1 MLQKYKINDK
11 IKLFI
16 LTFLLI
22 CVNLNHLTLFFCVFF
37 YFFTNFAHQNSKTM
51 KKILII
57 WTLIM
62 GICLKAGAVLKEKN
76 LDSTLVILRAEL
88 TKHYQELNE
97 QRDEQQKQSQEVFRN
112 LTQTMRQSNQ
122 NALMLYSQQQEY
134 LFDLTYACHQATE
147 QYQRFQRQ
155 QLPFREFIS
164 KTSGEIARYDSL
176 INSLQ
181 AMPTNI
187 MGPQAKTDR
196 SVCMT
201 LATVIKRTLEDD
213 SKQMEDYIRYYNQ
226 TEQRLKHMNDYAQ
239 KRYYDIQT
247 SIFVNGGDTYW
258 NILRNIKEKWQ
269 NMKEVV
275 THKYTNDES
284 TRHSDWNMYW
294 ILGLFIAIG
303 FYALVAIGINLL
315 IFRFMPKRFHNQ
327 EFLKKRSSI
336 MWATTT
342 ITLAV
347 LMGLIQHNSQQNFV
361 IMASG
366 LLVEYLWL
374 LAVILISLLL
384 RVKGSQIRSAFKI
397 YAPLLLIG
405 FVVITF
411 RIILIPSELVSL
423 IFPPILVVCLL
434 WQWLGIRRYNKNIP
448 RSDMFYTYV
457 SMLVFIASAIC
468 SWAGYTLL
476 AVQLLIWWIMQ
487 LTCILTITC
496 ISDYLKMYEGKHNFS
511 KRPVTQTWLYTL
523 IHQVVLPVLI
533 VCSVMISI
541 YWAADVFNLSDMCWD
556 IFNYKFINQKNLQ
569 VSIVKLAIVIS
580 TWFLFSWFSKTVLS
594 LMRMHFES
602 KDATSAESRMVMGK
616 NVIQLIIWGIWLLM
630 TLAYLHI
637 SVEWLLAIS
646 GGLSTGIG
654 FASKDIIENIYYGA
668 SLMAGRIKAG
678 DWIEIDG
685 TMGKVK
691 SISYTSTIIESLYG
705 EVITFQN
712 AQLFAKNYKNLT
724 RNHGYVLAV
733 VPFGVAYG
741 SNLKQV
747 TTLVEEAVNNLHH
760 QWMDPKKTVK
770 SVVSE
775 MADSSINFK
784 LFIWAIAPKK
794 SYVVSDV
801 LKCVYDTLNA
811 HGIQIPFPQRDIHVI
826 NEK

>member
-1 MLQKYKINDK
+1 
-11 IKLFI
+11 
-16 LTFLLI
+16 
-22 CVNLNHLTLFFCVFF
+22 
-37 YFFTNFAHQNSKTM
+37 M
-51 KKILII
+51 KKLII
-57 WTLIM
+57 IIALIM
-62 GICLKAGAVLKEKN
+62 GMTSEAGAVLKEKN

-88 TKHYQELNE
+88 VKHYQELSDQRTE
-97 QRDEQQKQSQEVFRN
+97 QRRQSQEVFRN
-112 LTQTMRQSNQ
+112 LRETMKQSNQ

-164 KTSGEIARYDSL
+164 NTSGEIARYDSL

-187 MGPQAKTDR
+187 MGEQARTDR
-196 SVCMT
+196 SVCLT
-201 LATVIKRTLEDD
+201 LATVIKRTMEED
-213 SKQMEDYIRYYNQ
+213 SQQMEDYIKYYNM

-247 SIFVNGGDTYW
+247 SIFVNGGDTYLD
-258 NILRNIKEKWQ
+258 ILRNIKEKWQ

-275 THKYTNDES
+275 TKKYTTDEA
-284 TRHSDWNMYW
+284 TKHSDWNLYW
-294 ILGLFIAIG
+294 IFGLFVAIA
-303 FYALVAIGINLL
+303 FYALVAIGLNLL
-315 IFRFMPKRFHNQ
+315 VFKFMPKRFHTV

-342 ITLAV
+342 ITLAI
-347 LMGLIQHNSQQNFV
+347 LMGLIQYNSHQNFV

-384 RVKGSQIRSAFKI
+384 RVNASQIKNAFKI

-411 RIILIPSELVSL
+411 RIVLIPSELVSL
-423 IFPPILVVCLL
+423 IFPPVLIACLL
-434 WQWLGIRRYNKNIP
+434 WQWWGIRRYNRNIP
-448 RSDMFYTYV
+448 RSDMFYTYI
-457 SMLVFIASAIC
+457 SMAVFIASACC

-496 ISDYLKMYEGKHNFS
+496 ISDYLKMYEEKHQFS
-511 KRPVTQTWLYTL
+511 KRPITQTWLYTFT
-523 IHQVVLPVLI
+523 HKVVLPALI

-541 YWAADVFNLSDMCWD
+541 YWAADVFNLSDMCWG
-556 IFNYKFINQKNLQ
+556 IFNYKFIDQENLK
-569 VSIVKLAIVIS
+569 VSIVKLAVVIS
-580 TWFLFSWFSKTVLS
+580 SWFLFSWISKTILS
-594 LMRMHFES
+594 LMRLHFET
-602 KDATSAESRMVMGK
+602 KDPSTAESRSVMGK
-616 NVIQLIIWGIWLLM
+616 NVVQLIIWGIWLLSV
-630 TLAYLHI
+630 LAYLDI
-637 SVEWLLAIS
+637 SVAWLLAIS

-678 DWIEIDG
+678 DWIEING
-685 TMGKVK
+685 TMGKVT

-712 AQLFAKNYKNLT
+712 AQLFKNNYKNLT

-747 TTLVEEAVNNLHH
+747 ATIVEEAVNNLHH
-760 QWMDPKKTVK
+760 QWMDPKKPVK

-775 MADSSINFK
+775 MADSSVNFK
-784 LFIWAIAPKK
+784 LFVWAEAPKK
-794 SYVVSDV
+794 SYVISDV
-801 LKCVYDTLNA
+801 LKCVYDTLKD
-811 HGIQIPFPQRDIHVI
+811 HDIQIPFPQRDVHLIS
-826 NEK
+826 E

>member
-1 MLQKYKINDK
+1 
-11 IKLFI
+11 
-16 LTFLLI
+16 
-22 CVNLNHLTLFFCVFF
+22 
-37 YFFTNFAHQNSKTM
+37 M
-51 KKILII
+51 KKTLII
-57 WTLIM
+57 LALIM
-62 GICLKAGAVLKEKN
+62 GMVSEAGAVLKEKN

-88 TKHYQELNE
+88 TKHYQELNDQRTE
-97 QRDEQQKQSQEVFRN
+97 QRRQSQEVFTN
-112 LTQTMRQSNQ
+112 LRETMKQSNQ
-122 NALMLYSQQQEY
+122 NALMLYSQKQEY

-164 KTSGEIARYDSL
+164 NTSGEIARYDSL

-187 MGPQAKTDR
+187 MGERAKTDR
-196 SVCMT
+196 SVCLT
-201 LATVIKRTLEDD
+201 LATVIKRTMEED
-213 SKQMEDYIRYYNQ
+213 SQQMEDYIRYYNM

-247 SIFVNGGDTYW
+247 SIFVNGGDTYLE
-258 NILRNIKEKWQ
+258 ILRNIKEKWQ
-269 NMKEVV
+269 DMKEIV
-275 THKYTNDES
+275 TRKYTTDE
-284 TRHSDWNMYW
+284 TTKHSDWNMYW
-294 ILGLFIAIG
+294 IFGLFVAIG
-303 FYALVAIGINLL
+303 FYALIAIGINLL
-315 IFRFMPKRFHNQ
+315 VFKFMPKRFHTL

-342 ITLAV
+342 ITLAI
-347 LMGLIQHNSQQNFV
+347 LMGLIQYNSHQNFV

-384 RVKGSQIRSAFKI
+384 RVNASQIKNAFKI

-423 IFPPILVVCLL
+423 IFPPVLIACLL
-434 WQWLGIRRYNKNIP
+434 WQWWGIRRYNKNIP

-457 SMLVFIASAIC
+457 SMMVFIASAVC

-496 ISDYLKMYEGKHNFS
+496 ISDYLKMYEEKHHFS
-511 KRPVTQTWLYTL
+511 QRPITQTWLYTFT
-523 IHQVVLPVLI
+523 HKVVLPVLI

-541 YWAADVFNLSDMCWD
+541 YWAADVFNLSDMCWG
-556 IFNYKFINQKNLQ
+556 IFNHKFINQKNLQ
-569 VSIVKLAIVIS
+569 VSVVKLAVVIS
-580 TWFLFSWFSKTVLS
+580 TWFLFSWLSKTILS
-594 LMRMHFES
+594 LMRLHFET
-602 KDATSAESRMVMGK
+602 KDPTTAESRSVMGK
-616 NVIQLIIWGIWLLM
+616 NVIQLIIWGVWLLM

-712 AQLFAKNYKNLT
+712 AQLFKNNYKNLT

-747 TTLVEEAVNNLHH
+747 TTLVEEAVNKLHH
-760 QWMDPKKTVK
+760 KWMDSKKPVK

-784 LFIWAIAPKK
+784 LFVWADAPKK
-794 SYVVSDV
+794 SYVISDV

-811 HGIQIPFPQRDIHVI
+811 NGIQIPFPQRDVHLIS
-826 NEK
+826 EK

>member
-1 MLQKYKINDK
+1 
-11 IKLFI
+11 
-16 LTFLLI
+16 
-22 CVNLNHLTLFFCVFF
+22 
-37 YFFTNFAHQNSKTM
+37 M
-51 KKILII
+51 KKLII
-57 WTLIM
+57 IIALIM
-62 GICLKAGAVLKEKN
+62 GMTSEAGAVLKEKN

-88 TKHYQELNE
+88 VKHYQELSDQRTE
-97 QRDEQQKQSQEVFRN
+97 QRRQSQEVFRN
-112 LTQTMRQSNQ
+112 LRETMKQSNQ

-164 KTSGEIARYDSL
+164 NTSGEIARYDSL

-187 MGPQAKTDR
+187 MGEQARTDR
-196 SVCMT
+196 SVCLT
-201 LATVIKRTLEDD
+201 LATVIKRTMEED
-213 SKQMEDYIRYYNQ
+213 SQQMEDYIRYYNM

-247 SIFVNGGDTYW
+247 SIFVNGGDTYLD
-258 NILRNIKEKWQ
+258 ILRNIKEKWQ

-275 THKYTNDES
+275 TKKYTTDEA
-284 TRHSDWNMYW
+284 TKHSDWNLYW
-294 ILGLFIAIG
+294 IFGLFVAIA
-303 FYALVAIGINLL
+303 FYALVAIGLNLL
-315 IFRFMPKRFHNQ
+315 VFKFMPKRFHTV

-342 ITLAV
+342 ITLAI
-347 LMGLIQHNSQQNFV
+347 LMGLIQYNSHQNFV

-384 RVKGSQIRSAFKI
+384 RVNASQIKNAFKI

-411 RIILIPSELVSL
+411 RIVLIPSELVSL
-423 IFPPILVVCLL
+423 IFPPVLIACLL
-434 WQWLGIRRYNKNIP
+434 WQWWGIRRYNRNIP
-448 RSDMFYTYV
+448 RSDMFYTYI
-457 SMLVFIASAIC
+457 SMAVFIASACC

-496 ISDYLKMYEGKHNFS
+496 ISDYLKMYEEKHQFS
-511 KRPVTQTWLYTL
+511 KRPITQTWLYTFT
-523 IHQVVLPVLI
+523 HKVVLPALI

-541 YWAADVFNLSDMCWD
+541 YWAADVFNLSDMCWG
-556 IFNYKFINQKNLQ
+556 IFNYKFIDQENLK
-569 VSIVKLAIVIS
+569 VSIVKLAVVIS
-580 TWFLFSWFSKTVLS
+580 SWFLFSWISKTILS
-594 LMRMHFES
+594 LMRLHFET
-602 KDATSAESRMVMGK
+602 KDPSTAESRSVMGK
-616 NVIQLIIWGIWLLM
+616 NVVQLIIWGIWLLSV
-630 TLAYLHI
+630 LAYLDI
-637 SVEWLLAIS
+637 SVAWLLAIS

-678 DWIEIDG
+678 DWIEING
-685 TMGKVK
+685 TMGKVT
-691 SISYTSTIIESLYG
+691 SISYTSTMIESLYG

-712 AQLFAKNYKNLT
+712 AQLFKNNYKNLT

-747 TTLVEEAVNNLHH
+747 ATIVEEAVNNLHH
-760 QWMDPKKTVK
+760 QWMDPKKPVK

-775 MADSSINFK
+775 MADSSVNFK
-784 LFIWAIAPKK
+784 LFVWAEAPKK
-794 SYVVSDV
+794 SYVISDV
-801 LKCVYDTLNA
+801 LKCVYDTLKD
-811 HGIQIPFPQRDIHVI
+811 HDIQIPFPQRDVHLIS
-826 NEK
+826 E

>member
-1 MLQKYKINDK
+1 
-11 IKLFI
+11 
-16 LTFLLI
+16 
-22 CVNLNHLTLFFCVFF
+22 
-37 YFFTNFAHQNSKTM
+37 M
-51 KKILII
+51 KKLII
-57 WTLIM
+57 ILALIM
-62 GICLKAGAVLKEKN
+62 GMTSEAGAVLKEKN

-88 TKHYQELNE
+88 VKHYQELSDQRTE
-97 QRDEQQKQSQEVFRN
+97 QRRQSQEVFRN
-112 LTQTMRQSNQ
+112 LRETMKQSNQ

-164 KTSGEIARYDSL
+164 NTSGEIARYDSL

-187 MGPQAKTDR
+187 MGEQARTDR
-196 SVCMT
+196 SVCLT
-201 LATVIKRTLEDD
+201 LATVIKRTMEED
-213 SKQMEDYIRYYNQ
+213 SQQMEDYIKYYNM

-247 SIFVNGGDTYW
+247 SIFVNGGDTYLE
-258 NILRNIKEKWQ
+258 ILRNIKEKWQ

-275 THKYTNDES
+275 TKKYTTDEA
-284 TRHSDWNMYW
+284 TKHSDWNLYW
-294 ILGLFIAIG
+294 IFGLFVAIA
-303 FYALVAIGINLL
+303 FYALVAIGLNLL
-315 IFRFMPKRFHNQ
+315 VFKFMPKRFHTV

-342 ITLAV
+342 ITLAI
-347 LMGLIQHNSQQNFV
+347 LMGLIQYNSHQNFV

-384 RVKGSQIRSAFKI
+384 RVNASQIKNAFKI

-411 RIILIPSELVSL
+411 RIVLIPSELVSL
-423 IFPPILVVCLL
+423 IFPPVLIACLL
-434 WQWLGIRRYNKNIP
+434 WQWWGIRRYNRNIP
-448 RSDMFYTYV
+448 RSDMFYTYI
-457 SMLVFIASAIC
+457 SMAVFIASACC

-496 ISDYLKMYEGKHNFS
+496 ISDYLKMYEEKHQFS
-511 KRPVTQTWLYTL
+511 KRPITQTWLYTFT
-523 IHQVVLPVLI
+523 HKVVLPALI

-541 YWAADVFNLSDMCWD
+541 YWAADVFNLSDMCWG
-556 IFNYKFINQKNLQ
+556 IFNYKFIDQENLK
-569 VSIVKLAIVIS
+569 VSIVKLAVVIS
-580 TWFLFSWFSKTVLS
+580 SWFLFSWISKTILS
-594 LMRMHFES
+594 LMRLHFET
-602 KDATSAESRMVMGK
+602 KDPSTAESRSVRGK
-616 NVIQLIIWGIWLLM
+616 NVVQLIIWGIWLLSV
-630 TLAYLHI
+630 LAYLDI
-637 SVEWLLAIS
+637 SVAWLLAIS

-678 DWIEIDG
+678 DWIEING
-685 TMGKVK
+685 TMGKVT
-691 SISYTSTIIESLYG
+691 SISYTSTMIESLYG

-712 AQLFAKNYKNLT
+712 AQLFKNNYKNLT

-747 TTLVEEAVNNLHH
+747 ATIVEEAVNNLHH
-760 QWMDPKKTVK
+760 QWMDPKKPVK

-775 MADSSINFK
+775 MADSSVNFK
-784 LFIWAIAPKK
+784 LFVWAEAPKK
-794 SYVVSDV
+794 SYVISDV
-801 LKCVYDTLNA
+801 LKCVYDTLKD
-811 HGIQIPFPQRDIHVI
+811 HDIQIPFPQRDVHLIS
-826 NEK
+826 E

>member
-1 MLQKYKINDK
+1 
-11 IKLFI
+11 
-16 LTFLLI
+16 
-22 CVNLNHLTLFFCVFF
+22 
-37 YFFTNFAHQNSKTM
+37 M

-57 WTLIM
+57 MALILGM
-62 GICLKAGAVLKEKN
+62 VSEADAVLKEKN

-88 TKHYQELNE
+88 TKHYQELNDQRAE
-97 QRDEQQKQSQEVFRN
+97 QRQQSQEVFRN
-112 LTQTMRQSNQ
+112 LRETMKQSNQ

-155 QLPFREFIS
+155 QLPFREFINN
-164 KTSGEIARYDSL
+164 TSGEIARYDSL

-187 MGPQAKTDR
+187 MGERAKTDR
-196 SVCMT
+196 SVCLT
-201 LATVIKRTLEDD
+201 LATVIKRTLEED
-213 SKQMEDYIRYYNQ
+213 SQQMEDYIRYYNM

-247 SIFVNGGDTYW
+247 SIFVNGGDTYLE
-258 NILRNIKEKWQ
+258 ILRNIKEKWQ

-275 THKYTNDES
+275 TKKYTTDEA
-284 TRHSDWNMYW
+284 TKHSDWNLYW
-294 ILGLFIAIG
+294 IFGLFVAIA
-303 FYALVAIGINLL
+303 FYALIAIGINLL
-315 IFRFMPKRFHNQ
+315 VFKFMPKRFHTL
-327 EFLKKRSSI
+327 EFLRKRSSI

-342 ITLAV
+342 ITLAI
-347 LMGLIQHNSQQNFV
+347 LMGLIQYNSHQNFV

-384 RVKGSQIRSAFKI
+384 RVNATQIKNAFKI

-423 IFPPILVVCLL
+423 IFPPVLIACLL
-434 WQWLGIRRYNKNIP
+434 WQWWGIRRYNRNIP
-448 RSDMFYTYV
+448 RSDMFYTYI
-457 SMLVFIASAIC
+457 SMAVFIASAAC

-496 ISDYLKMYEGKHNFS
+496 ISDYLKMYEEKHHFS
-511 KRPVTQTWLYTL
+511 QRPITQTWLYTFTHKV
-523 IHQVVLPVLI
+523 ILPALI

-541 YWAADVFNLSDMCWD
+541 YWAADVFNLSDMCWG
-556 IFNYKFINQKNLQ
+556 IFNYKFIEQENLK
-569 VSIVKLAIVIS
+569 VSIVKLAVVIS
-580 TWFLFSWFSKTVLS
+580 SWFLFSWISKTVLS
-594 LMRMHFES
+594 LMRLHFET
-602 KDATSAESRMVMGK
+602 KDPTTAESRSVMGK
-616 NVIQLIIWGIWLLM
+616 NVIQLIIWGIWLLAV
-630 TLAYLHI
+630 LAYLDI
-637 SVEWLLAIS
+637 SVAWLLAIS

-678 DWIEIDG
+678 DWIEVDG
-685 TMGKVK
+685 TMGKVR
-691 SISYTSTIIESLYG
+691 SISYTSTMIESLYG

-712 AQLFAKNYKNLT
+712 AQLFKNNYKNLT

-747 TTLVEEAVNNLHH
+747 TTLVEEAVNKLHH
-760 QWMDPKKTVK
+760 QWMDSKKPVK

-775 MADSSINFK
+775 MGDSSINFK
-784 LFIWAIAPKK
+784 LFVWAEAPKK
-794 SYVVSDV
+794 SYVISDV
-801 LKCVYDTLNA
+801 LKCVYDTLNNN
-811 HGIQIPFPQRDIHVI
+811 GIQIPFPQRDVHLIS
-826 NEK
+826 E

>member
-1 MLQKYKINDK
+1 MKK
-11 IKLFI
+11 
-16 LTFLLI
+16 LLI
-22 CVNLNHLTLFFCVFF
+22 
-37 YFFTNFAHQNSKTM
+37 
-51 KKILII
+51 ILV
-57 WTLIM
+57 LIM
-62 GICLKAGAVLKEKN
+62 GMVGEVGAVLKEKN

-88 TKHYQELNE
+88 TKHYQELND
-97 QRDEQQKQSQEVFRN
+97 QRDQRQEQNQEVFRN
-112 LTQTMRQSNQ
+112 LTQTMKQSNQ
-122 NALMLYSQQQEY
+122 NALMLYSQKEEY

-155 QLPFREFIS
+155 QLPFREFINN
-164 KTSGEIARYDSL
+164 TSEEIARYDSL

-187 MGPQAKTDR
+187 MGAQARTDR
-196 SVCMT
+196 SVCLT
-201 LATVIKRTLEDD
+201 LATVIKRNLEED
-213 SKQMEDYIRYYNQ
+213 SRQMEDYIRYYNM

-239 KRYYDIQT
+239 TRYYDIQT

-258 NILRNIKEKWQ
+258 DILRNLKEKWQ
-269 NMKEVV
+269 NMKEIVAR
-275 THKYTNDES
+275 KYTTDE
-284 TRHSDWNMYW
+284 TTKHSDWNMYW
-294 ILGLFIAIG
+294 IFGLF
-303 FYALVAIGINLL
+303 VAIAFYTLLSIGLNLL
-315 IFRFMPKRFHNQ
+315 IFRFMPKRFHTT

-342 ITLAV
+342 ITLAI
-347 LMGLIQHNSQQNFV
+347 LMGLIQHNSHQNFV

-384 RVKGSQIRSAFKI
+384 RVSGSQIRSAFKI

-423 IFPPILVVCLL
+423 IFPPILIACLL
-434 WQWLGIRRYNKNIP
+434 WQWFGIRRYNKNIP

-457 SMLVFIASAIC
+457 SMMVFIASAGC

-496 ISDYLKMYEGKHNFS
+496 ISDYLKMYEEKHEFS
-511 KRPVTQTWLYTL
+511 KKPVTQTWLYTL
-523 IHQVVLPVLI
+523 THQVVMPVLI

-556 IFNYKFINQKNLQ
+556 IFNKKFIDQKNLQ
-569 VSIVKLAIVIS
+569 VSVVKLAVVIS
-580 TWFLFSWFSKTVLS
+580 TWFLFRWISRTILS
-594 LMRMHFES
+594 LMRLHFEA
-602 KDATSAESRMVMGK
+602 KDPTTAESRMVMGK
-616 NVIQLIIWGIWLLM
+616 NVIQLIIWGIWLLSA
-630 TLAYLHI
+630 LAYLSI

-685 TMGKVK
+685 TMGKVT

-705 EVITFQN
+705 EIITFQN
-712 AQLFAKNYKNLT
+712 AQLFTKNYKNLT

-760 QWMDPKKTVK
+760 KWMDHTKPVK

-784 LFIWAIAPKK
+784 LFVWADAPKK

-801 LKCVYDTLNA
+801 LKCVYDTLND
-811 HGIQIPFPQRDIHVI
+811 HGIQIPFPQRDIHII
-826 NEK
+826 NEA

>member
-1 MLQKYKINDK
+1 
-11 IKLFI
+11 
-16 LTFLLI
+16 
-22 CVNLNHLTLFFCVFF
+22 
-37 YFFTNFAHQNSKTM
+37 M
-51 KKILII
+51 KKIFII
-57 WTLIM
+57 WALILGM
-62 GICLKAGAVLKEKN
+62 VSEAGAVLKEKN

-88 TKHYQELNE
+88 TKHYQELNDQRNE
-97 QRDEQQKQSQEVFRN
+97 QRKQSQEVFRN
-112 LTQTMRQSNQ
+112 LTQTMKQSNQ
-122 NALMLYSQQQEY
+122 NALMLYSQKQEY

-155 QLPFREFIS
+155 QLPFREFINN
-164 KTSGEIARYDSL
+164 TSGEIARYDSL

-187 MGPQAKTDR
+187 MGAQAIKDR
-196 SVCMT
+196 SVCLT
-201 LATVIKRTLEDD
+201 LATVIKRTLEED
-213 SKQMEDYIRYYNQ
+213 SQQMEDYIRYYNT

-247 SIFVNGGDTYW
+247 SIFVNGGDTYLD
-258 NILRNIKEKWQ
+258 ILRNIKEKWQ
-269 NMKEVV
+269 DMKEIV
-275 THKYTNDES
+275 TKKYTTDKATE
-284 TRHSDWNMYW
+284 HSDWNLYW
-294 ILGLFIAIG
+294 ILGLFVAIG
-303 FYALVAIGINLL
+303 FYALVAIGINML
-315 IFRFMPKRFHNQ
+315 IFRFMPRRFHTT

-342 ITLAV
+342 ITLAI
-347 LMGLIQHNSQQNFV
+347 LMGLIQYNSHQNFV

-374 LAVILISLLL
+374 QAVILISLLL
-384 RVKGSQIRSAFKI
+384 RVQGSQIRSAFKI

-405 FVVITF
+405 FVVIAF

-423 IFPPILVVCLL
+423 IFPPVLIACLL
-434 WQWLGIRRYNKNIP
+434 WQWFGIRRYNRNIP

-457 SMLVFIASAIC
+457 SMMVFIASACC

-496 ISDYLKMYEGKHNFS
+496 ISDYLKMYEEKHNFS

-523 IHQVVLPVLI
+523 THKVVLPVLI

-556 IFNYKFINQKNLQ
+556 IFNDKFIDQENLK
-569 VSIVKLAIVIS
+569 VSVVKLAVVIS
-580 TWFLFSWFSKTVLS
+580 TWFLFRWISKTVLS
-594 LMRMHFES
+594 LMRLHFEA
-602 KDATSAESRMVMGK
+602 KDPTTAESRTVMGK
-616 NVIQLIIWGIWLLM
+616 NVIQLIIWGIWLLAV
-630 TLAYLHI
+630 LAYLHI
-637 SVEWLLAIS
+637 SVSWLLAIS

-678 DWIEIDG
+678 DWIEVDN

-691 SISYTSTIIESLYG
+691 SISYTSTMIESLYG

-712 AQLFAKNYKNLT
+712 AQLFKNNYKNLT

-747 TTLVEEAVNNLHH
+747 TTIVEEAVNNLHH
-760 QWMDPKKTVK
+760 QWMDPKKPVK

-784 LFIWAIAPKK
+784 LFVWAEAPKK
-794 SYVVSDV
+794 SYVISDV
-801 LKCVYDTLNA
+801 LKCVYDTLEKNN
-811 HGIQIPFPQRDIHVI
+811 IQIPFPQRDIHII
-826 NEK
+826 NEA

>member
-1 MLQKYKINDK
+1 
-11 IKLFI
+11 
-16 LTFLLI
+16 
-22 CVNLNHLTLFFCVFF
+22 
-37 YFFTNFAHQNSKTM
+37 M
-51 KKILII
+51 KKTLII
-57 WTLIM
+57 LALIIGM
-62 GICLKAGAVLKEKN
+62 VSEAGAVLKEKN

-88 TKHYQELNE
+88 TKHYQELSDQRKE
-97 QRDEQQKQSQEVFRN
+97 QRRQSQEVFTN
-112 LTQTMRQSNQ
+112 LRETMKQSNQ

-155 QLPFREFIS
+155 QLPFREFINN
-164 KTSGEIARYDSL
+164 TSGEIARYDSL
-176 INSLQ
+176 VNSLL

-187 MGPQAKTDR
+187 MGEQARIDR
-196 SVCMT
+196 SVCLT
-201 LATVIKRTLEDD
+201 LATVIKRTLEED
-213 SKQMEDYIRYYNQ
+213 SQQMEDYIKFYNM

-247 SIFVNGGDTYW
+247 SIFVNGGDTYFE
-258 NILRNIKEKWQ
+258 ILRNIKEKWQ
-269 NMKEVV
+269 DMKEIV
-275 THKYTNDES
+275 TRKYTTDE
-284 TRHSDWNMYW
+284 TTKHSDWNLYW
-294 ILGLFIAIG
+294 IFGLFVAIA
-303 FYALVAIGINLL
+303 FYALLAIGINLL
-315 IFRFMPKRFHNQ
+315 VFKFMPRRFHTK

-342 ITLAV
+342 ITLAL
-347 LMGLIQHNSQQNFV
+347 LMGIIQYNSHQNFV

-384 RVKGSQIRSAFKI
+384 RVNASQIKNAFKI

-411 RIILIPSELVSL
+411 RIVLIPSELVSL
-423 IFPPILVVCLL
+423 IFPPVLIACLL
-434 WQWLGIRRYNKNIP
+434 WQWWGIRRYNRNIP

-457 SMLVFIASAIC
+457 SMAVFIASACC

-496 ISDYLKMYEGKHNFS
+496 ISDYLKMYEERHQFS
-511 KRPVTQTWLYTL
+511 TKPVTQTWLYTFT
-523 IHQVVLPVLI
+523 HKVVLPILI
-533 VCSVMISI
+533 VCSVMLSI
-541 YWAADVFNLSDMCWD
+541 YWAADVFNLSDMCWG
-556 IFNYKFINQKNLQ
+556 IFNHKFINQENLQ
-569 VSIVKLAIVIS
+569 VSVVKLAVVIS
-580 TWFLFSWFSKTVLS
+580 SWFLFSWISKTILS
-594 LMRMHFES
+594 LMRLHFET
-602 KDATSAESRMVMGK
+602 KDPTTAESRSVMGK
-616 NVIQLIIWGIWLLM
+616 NVIQLIIWGIWLLSV
-630 TLAYLHI
+630 LAYLDI
-637 SVEWLLAIS
+637 SVAWLLAIS

-678 DWIEIDG
+678 DWIEING
-685 TMGKVK
+685 TMGKVT
-691 SISYTSTIIESLYG
+691 SISYTSTMIESLYG

-712 AQLFAKNYKNLT
+712 AQLFKNNYKNLT

-747 TTLVEEAVNNLHH
+747 AMLVETAINNLDHK
-760 QWMDPKKTVK
+760 WIDPEKPVK

-775 MADSSINFK
+775 MGDSSINFK
-784 LFIWAIAPKK
+784 LFVWAEAPKK
-794 SYVVSDV
+794 SYVISDV
-801 LKCVYDTLNA
+801 LKCVYDTLNKN
-811 HGIQIPFPQRDIHVI
+811 GIQIPFPQRDVHLIS
-826 NEK
+826 E

>member
-1 MLQKYKINDK
+1 
-11 IKLFI
+11 
-16 LTFLLI
+16 
-22 CVNLNHLTLFFCVFF
+22 
-37 YFFTNFAHQNSKTM
+37 M

-57 WTLIM
+57 MALIM
-62 GICLKAGAVLKEKN
+62 GMVSEADAVLKEKN

-88 TKHYQELNE
+88 TKHYQELNDQRVE
-97 QRDEQQKQSQEVFRN
+97 QRQQSQEVFRN
-112 LTQTMRQSNQ
+112 LRETMKQSNQ

-155 QLPFREFIS
+155 QLPFREFINN
-164 KTSGEIARYDSL
+164 TSGEIARYDSL

-187 MGPQAKTDR
+187 MGERAKTDR
-196 SVCMT
+196 SVCLT
-201 LATVIKRTLEDD
+201 LATVIKRTLEED
-213 SKQMEDYIRYYNQ
+213 SQQMEDYIRYYNM

-247 SIFVNGGDTYW
+247 SIFVNGGDTYLD
-258 NILRNIKEKWQ
+258 ILRNVKEKWQ

-275 THKYTNDES
+275 TKKYTTDEA
-284 TRHSDWNMYW
+284 TKHSDWNLYW
-294 ILGLFIAIG
+294 IFGLFVAIA
-303 FYALVAIGINLL
+303 FYALIAIGINLL
-315 IFRFMPKRFHNQ
+315 VFKFMPKRFHTL
-327 EFLKKRSSI
+327 EFLRKRSSI

-342 ITLAV
+342 ITLAI
-347 LMGLIQHNSQQNFV
+347 LMGLIQYNSHQNFV

-384 RVKGSQIRSAFKI
+384 RVNATQIKNAFKI

-423 IFPPILVVCLL
+423 VFPPVLIACLL
-434 WQWLGIRRYNKNIP
+434 WQWWGIRRYNRNIP

-457 SMLVFIASAIC
+457 SMAVFIASAAC

-496 ISDYLKMYEGKHNFS
+496 ISDYLKMYEEKHHFS
-511 KRPVTQTWLYTL
+511 QRPITQTWLYTFTHKV
-523 IHQVVLPVLI
+523 ILPALI

-541 YWAADVFNLSDMCWD
+541 YWAADVFNLSDMCWG
-556 IFNYKFINQKNLQ
+556 IFNYKFIEQENLK
-569 VSIVKLAIVIS
+569 VSIVKLAVVIS
-580 TWFLFSWFSKTVLS
+580 SWFLFSWISKTVLS
-594 LMRMHFES
+594 LMRLHFET
-602 KDATSAESRMVMGK
+602 KDPTTAESRSVMGK
-616 NVIQLIIWGIWLLM
+616 NVIQLIIWGVWLLAV
-630 TLAYLHI
+630 LAYLDI
-637 SVEWLLAIS
+637 SVAWLLAIS

-678 DWIEIDG
+678 DWIEING
-685 TMGKVK
+685 TMGKVT
-691 SISYTSTIIESLYG
+691 SISYTSTMIESLYG

-712 AQLFAKNYKNLT
+712 AQLFKNNYKNLT

-747 TTLVEEAVNNLHH
+747 TTLVEEAVNKLHH
-760 QWMDPKKTVK
+760 QWMDSKKPVK

-775 MADSSINFK
+775 MGDSSINFK
-784 LFIWAIAPKK
+784 LFVWAEAPKK
-794 SYVVSDV
+794 SYVISDV
-801 LKCVYDTLNA
+801 LKCVYDTLNNN
-811 HGIQIPFPQRDIHVI
+811 GIQIPFPQRDVHLIS
-826 NEK
+826 E

>member
-1 MLQKYKINDK
+1 
-11 IKLFI
+11 
-16 LTFLLI
+16 
-22 CVNLNHLTLFFCVFF
+22 
-37 YFFTNFAHQNSKTM
+37 M

-57 WTLIM
+57 MALILGM
-62 GICLKAGAVLKEKN
+62 VSEADAVLKEKN

-88 TKHYQELNE
+88 TKHYQELNDQRVE
-97 QRDEQQKQSQEVFRN
+97 QRQQSQEVFRN
-112 LTQTMRQSNQ
+112 LRETMKQSNQ

-155 QLPFREFIS
+155 QLPFREFINN
-164 KTSGEIARYDSL
+164 TSGEIARYDSL

-187 MGPQAKTDR
+187 MGERAKTDR
-196 SVCMT
+196 SVCLT
-201 LATVIKRTLEDD
+201 LATVIKRTLEED
-213 SKQMEDYIRYYNQ
+213 SQQMEDYIRYYNM

-247 SIFVNGGDTYW
+247 SIFVNGGDTYLD
-258 NILRNIKEKWQ
+258 ILRNVKEKWQ

-275 THKYTNDES
+275 TKKYTTDEA
-284 TRHSDWNMYW
+284 TKHSDWNLYW
-294 ILGLFIAIG
+294 IFGLFVAIA
-303 FYALVAIGINLL
+303 FYALIAIGINLL
-315 IFRFMPKRFHNQ
+315 VFKFMPKRFHTL
-327 EFLKKRSSI
+327 EFLRKRSSI

-342 ITLAV
+342 ITLAI
-347 LMGLIQHNSQQNFV
+347 LMGLIQYNSHQNFV

-384 RVKGSQIRSAFKI
+384 RVNATQIKNAFKI

-423 IFPPILVVCLL
+423 VFPPVLIACLL
-434 WQWLGIRRYNKNIP
+434 WQWWGIRRYNRNIP
-448 RSDMFYTYV
+448 RSDMFYTYI
-457 SMLVFIASAIC
+457 SMAVFIASAAC

-496 ISDYLKMYEGKHNFS
+496 ISDYLKMYEEKHHFS
-511 KRPVTQTWLYTL
+511 QRPITQTWLYTFTHKV
-523 IHQVVLPVLI
+523 ILPALI

-541 YWAADVFNLSDMCWD
+541 YWAADVFNLSDMCWG
-556 IFNYKFINQKNLQ
+556 IFNYKFIEQENLK
-569 VSIVKLAIVIS
+569 VSIVKLAVVIS
-580 TWFLFSWFSKTVLS
+580 SWFLFSWISKTVLS
-594 LMRMHFES
+594 LMRLHFET
-602 KDATSAESRMVMGK
+602 KDPTTAESRSVMGK
-616 NVIQLIIWGIWLLM
+616 NVIQLIIWGVWLLAV
-630 TLAYLHI
+630 LAYLDI
-637 SVEWLLAIS
+637 SVAWLLAIS

-678 DWIEIDG
+678 DWIEVDG
-685 TMGKVK
+685 TMGKVR
-691 SISYTSTIIESLYG
+691 SISYTSTMIESLYG

-712 AQLFAKNYKNLT
+712 AQLFKNNYKNLT

-747 TTLVEEAVNNLHH
+747 TTLVEEAVNKLHH
-760 QWMDPKKTVK
+760 QWMDSKKPVK

-775 MADSSINFK
+775 MGDSSINFK
-784 LFIWAIAPKK
+784 LFVWAEAPKK
-794 SYVVSDV
+794 SYVISDV
-801 LKCVYDTLNA
+801 LKCVYDTLNNN
-811 HGIQIPFPQRDIHVI
+811 GIQIPFPQRDVHLIS
-826 NEK
+826 E

>member
-1 MLQKYKINDK
+1 
-11 IKLFI
+11 
-16 LTFLLI
+16 
-22 CVNLNHLTLFFCVFF
+22 
-37 YFFTNFAHQNSKTM
+37 
-51 KKILII
+51 
-57 WTLIM
+57 M
-62 GICLKAGAVLKEKN
+62 GMANEAGAVLKEKS

-88 TKHYQELNE
+88 VKHYQELSS
-97 QRDEQQKQSQEVFRN
+97 QRDEQREQNQEVFRN
-112 LTQTMRQSNQ
+112 LTRTMKQSNQ
-122 NALMLYSQQQEY
+122 NALMLYSQKEEY

-147 QYQRFQRQ
+147 QYQRFQHQ
-155 QLPFREFIS
+155 QLPFRVYINNIGE
-164 KTSGEIARYDSL
+164 EIARYDSL

-187 MGPQAKTDR
+187 MGTQAQKDR
-196 SVCMT
+196 SVCLT
-201 LATVIKRTLEDD
+201 LATVIKRTLEED
-213 SKQMEDYIRYYNQ
+213 SQQMQDYIRYYNN

-247 SIFVNGGDTYW
+247 SIFVNGGDTYLD
-258 NILRNIKEKWQ
+258 ILRNLKEKWQ
-269 NMKEVV
+269 NMKEIMAR
-275 THKYTNDES
+275 KYTTDE
-284 TRHSDWNMYW
+284 TTKHSDWNMFW
-294 ILGLFIAIG
+294 IFGLF
-303 FYALVAIGINLL
+303 VAIAFYTILSIGLNLL
-315 IFRFMPKRFHNQ
+315 IFRFMPKRFHTT
-327 EFLKKRSSI
+327 EFLKKRRSI

-342 ITLAV
+342 ITLAIV
-347 LMGLIQHNSQQNFV
+347 MGLIQYNSHQNFV

-384 RVKGSQIRSAFKI
+384 RVSGSQIRSAFKI

-423 IFPPILVVCLL
+423 AFPPILIACLL
-434 WQWLGIRRYNKNIP
+434 WQWFCIRRHNKNVP

-457 SMLVFIASAIC
+457 SMMVFIASAGC

-496 ISDYLKMYEGKHNFS
+496 ISDYLKMYEEKHEFS
-511 KRPVTQTWLYTL
+511 KKSVTQTWLYTL
-523 IHQVVLPVLI
+523 THQVVLPVLI

-541 YWAADVFNLSDMCWD
+541 YWAAEVFNLSDMCWD
-556 IFNYKFINQKNLQ
+556 IFNYKFINQENLQ
-569 VSIVKLAIVIS
+569 VSVVKLAVVIS
-580 TWFLFSWFSKTVLS
+580 TWFLFRWISRTVLS
-594 LMRMHFES
+594 LMRLHFET
-602 KDATSAESRMVMGK
+602 KDPTTAESRAVMGK
-616 NVIQLIIWGIWLLM
+616 NVIQLIIWGIWLLT
-630 TLAYLHI
+630 TLAYLNI

-668 SLMAGRIKAG
+668 SLMAGRIKVG

-685 TMGKVK
+685 TMGKVT

-705 EVITFQN
+705 EIITFQN
-712 AQLFAKNYKNLT
+712 SQLFTKNYKNLT

-733 VPFGVAYG
+733 VPFGVSYG

-747 TTLVEEAVNNLHH
+747 TTLVEDAVNNLHH
-760 QWMDPKKTVK
+760 KWMDPDKKVK

-784 LFIWAIAPKK
+784 LFVWADAPKK

-801 LKCVYDTLNA
+801 LKCVYDTLND
-811 HGIQIPFPQRDIHVI
+811 HGIQIPFPQRDVHII
-826 NEK
+826 SEE

>member
-1 MLQKYKINDK
+1 
-11 IKLFI
+11 
-16 LTFLLI
+16 
-22 CVNLNHLTLFFCVFF
+22 
-37 YFFTNFAHQNSKTM
+37 M
-51 KKILII
+51 KKLII
-57 WTLIM
+57 ILALIM
-62 GICLKAGAVLKEKN
+62 GMTSEAGAVLKEKN

-88 TKHYQELNE
+88 VKHYQELSDQRTE
-97 QRDEQQKQSQEVFRN
+97 QRRQSQEVFRN
-112 LTQTMRQSNQ
+112 LRETMKQSNQ

-164 KTSGEIARYDSL
+164 NTSGEIARYDSL

-187 MGPQAKTDR
+187 MGEQARTDR
-196 SVCMT
+196 SVCLT
-201 LATVIKRTLEDD
+201 LATVIKRTMEED
-213 SKQMEDYIRYYNQ
+213 SQQMADYIKYYNM

-247 SIFVNGGDTYW
+247 SIFVNGGDTYLE
-258 NILRNIKEKWQ
+258 ILRNIKEKWQ

-275 THKYTNDES
+275 TKKYTTDEA
-284 TRHSDWNMYW
+284 TKHSDWNLYW
-294 ILGLFIAIG
+294 IFGLFVAIA
-303 FYALVAIGINLL
+303 FYALVAIGLNLL
-315 IFRFMPKRFHNQ
+315 VFKFMPKRFHTV

-342 ITLAV
+342 ITLAI
-347 LMGLIQHNSQQNFV
+347 LMGLIQYNSHQNFV

-384 RVKGSQIRSAFKI
+384 RVNASQIKNAFKI

-411 RIILIPSELVSL
+411 RIVLIPSELVSL
-423 IFPPILVVCLL
+423 IFPPVLIACLL
-434 WQWLGIRRYNKNIP
+434 WQWWGIRRYNRNIP
-448 RSDMFYTYV
+448 RSDMFYTYI
-457 SMLVFIASAIC
+457 SMAVFIASACC

-496 ISDYLKMYEGKHNFS
+496 ISDYLKMYEEKHQFS
-511 KRPVTQTWLYTL
+511 KRPITQTWLYTFT
-523 IHQVVLPVLI
+523 HKVVLPALI

-541 YWAADVFNLSDMCWD
+541 YWAADVFNLSDMCWG
-556 IFNYKFINQKNLQ
+556 IFNYKFIDQENLK
-569 VSIVKLAIVIS
+569 VSIVKLAVVIS
-580 TWFLFSWFSKTVLS
+580 SWFLFSWISKTILS
-594 LMRMHFES
+594 LMRLHFET
-602 KDATSAESRMVMGK
+602 KDPSTAESRSVMGK
-616 NVIQLIIWGIWLLM
+616 NVVQLIIWGIWLLSV
-630 TLAYLHI
+630 LAYLDI
-637 SVEWLLAIS
+637 SVAWLLAIS

-678 DWIEIDG
+678 DWIEING
-685 TMGKVK
+685 TMGKVT

-712 AQLFAKNYKNLT
+712 AQLFKNNYKNLT

-747 TTLVEEAVNNLHH
+747 ATIVEEAVNNLHH
-760 QWMDPKKTVK
+760 QWMDSKKPVK

-775 MADSSINFK
+775 MGDSSVNFK
-784 LFIWAIAPKK
+784 LFVWAEAPKK
-794 SYVVSDV
+794 SYVISDV
-801 LKCVYDTLNA
+801 LKCVYNTLKD
-811 HGIQIPFPQRDIHVI
+811 HDIQIPFPQRDVHLIS
-826 NEK
+826 E